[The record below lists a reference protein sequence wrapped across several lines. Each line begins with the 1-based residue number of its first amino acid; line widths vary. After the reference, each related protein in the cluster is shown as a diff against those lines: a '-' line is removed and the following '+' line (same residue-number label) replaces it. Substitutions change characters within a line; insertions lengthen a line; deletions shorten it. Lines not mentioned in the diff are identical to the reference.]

1 MKRILSWLVFGLT
14 ALSLRADADWKA
26 LAARFPQAMAVVEDS
41 SETYDVAADG
51 KYVSTT
57 HYRATIL
64 QEPGIEPLSKYGDSY
79 YEKYDQVVVKRAL
92 VTGPDGRV
100 TEVGKDNITDL
111 PMPARGPF
119 YLQNVRLV
127 LITFPQLQVGST
139 VEVDT
144 EVKRNAPP
152 MDHTFSLLESLQED
166 HPILRQQVSV
176 TLPASMPLA
185 WKVYRGEAAFTRKE
199 RDGRVTYRW
208 QVAEQPQLIP
218 EPSMPP
224 EQEVTPVLALS
235 TIPSW
240 KDVSRWFAALSA
252 DGQKMTPDLEKLVAD
267 VTAGKT
273 TQEDK
278 IQALYFWST
287 RNIRY
292 VETAFTGEKAGFK
305 PVSAEQTYQRK
316 YGVCRDK
323 AQFLVTL
330 LRSIGVDA
338 YNVLITSGVRRDV
351 DIPGIQFNHAI
362 VAIRRPDRS
371 FSFLDPTA
379 EDSRQYLPYSD
390 QFKYALVCT
399 PEGEDIQSTPLAPPS
414 DNRMDISLDTVL
426 GADGSLG
433 SKVVMEP
440 TGIYDLVFR
449 NYLNS
454 MPPARREMFFST
466 VAGRLLPGGKLTDLV
481 LPDLDDLN
489 TPVRMSFTLS
499 APDQGIRAGDYLVFT
514 TPGQGGR
521 LDLLLG
527 SMLSGATA
535 PERRYPLA
543 LDATAE
549 SRIRETVKL
558 PPGYAVRSLPAP
570 VDLKEG
576 GAALVRTCV
585 PAPGGLAYTEAVTAS
600 ATYYSGS
607 AYQGLRRLLEQ
618 RGRLRDGKV
627 ILVRQGGAQ

>member
-14 ALSLRADADWKA
+14 TLALRADADWKS
-26 LAARFPQAMAVVEDS
+26 LATRFPQAMAVVEDS
-41 SETYDVAADG
+41 RETFDVKADG
-51 KYVSTT
+51 KYLSTT

-64 QEPGIEPLSKYGDSY
+64 QEPGIGPLSKYGDSY
-79 YEKYDQVVVKRAL
+79 YEKYDQVVVKRA
-92 VTGPDGRV
+92 VVIGPDGQV
-100 TEVGKDNITDL
+100 TAVGQDNIKDI
-111 PMPARGPF
+111 PMPAHGPF

-127 LITFPQLQVGST
+127 LISFPQLRVGST

-144 EVKRNAPP
+144 EVRRNAPP
-152 MDHTFSLLESLQED
+152 MDHTFSLLESFQGEQ
-166 HPILRQQVSV
+166 PVLRQSYSV
-176 TLPASMPLA
+176 TLPAAMPLA
-185 WKVYRGEAAFTRKE
+185 WKVYRGEAGFTRQE
-199 RDGRVTYRW
+199 RDGRVTYQW
-208 QVAEQPQLIP
+208 QVGEQPQLIP
-218 EPSMPP
+218 EPGMPP
-224 EQEVTPVLALS
+224 AQEVTPVLALS
-235 TIPSW
+235 TIARW
-240 KDVSRWFAALSA
+240 QDVSRWFARLSS
-252 DGQKMTPDLEKLVAD
+252 DGQQMTPELTRLVAE

-273 TQEDK
+273 TQEAK
-278 IQALYFWST
+278 IQALYFWSA

-362 VAIRRPDRS
+362 VAIRRVGGS

-390 QFKYALVCT
+390 QYKYALVCT

-414 DNRMDISLDTVL
+414 ENRMDISLETVL
-426 GADGSLG
+426 GADGALG
-433 SKVVMEP
+433 TKVVMEP

-449 NYLNS
+449 QYLNS
-454 MPPARREMFFST
+454 MPPARREMFFT
-466 VAGRLLPGGKLTDLV
+466 TLAGRILPGGSLKDLV

-489 TPVRMSFTLS
+489 HPVRMSFTLS
-499 APDQGIRAGDYLVFT
+499 APDQGTRAGDYLVFT

-527 SMLSGATA
+527 SLLAGATA
-535 PERRYPLA
+535 PRRTYPLM
-543 LDATAE
+543 LEATVE
-549 SRIRETVKL
+549 SRIRETIKL
-558 PPGYAVRSLPAP
+558 PPGYTVRSLPAP
-570 VDLKEG
+570 VDLKDG
-576 GAALVRTCV
+576 GAALSRSCV
-585 PAPGGLAYTEAVTAS
+585 AAQDGLAYAETFTAS
-600 ATYYSGS
+600 AIYYSGA
-607 AYQGLRRLLEQ
+607 AYQGLRHLLEQ
-618 RGRLRDGKV
+618 RGRLRDGKI
-627 ILVRQGGAQ
+627 ILKGGAQ